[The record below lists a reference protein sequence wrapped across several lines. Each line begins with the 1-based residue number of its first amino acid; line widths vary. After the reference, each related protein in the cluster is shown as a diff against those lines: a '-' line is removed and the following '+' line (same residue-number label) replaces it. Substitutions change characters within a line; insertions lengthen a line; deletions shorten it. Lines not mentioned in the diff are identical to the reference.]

1 MNSTLMQKL
10 ERAMSSIL
18 EENIVECS
26 KLYGFDAS
34 EAMSRLTMM
43 ATSKKEV
50 VVVKEKV
57 RKSVSIS
64 MPFNKMYVKEE
75 LCVGLEYNHGLFTQ
89 CKNVHLVNEVLCKG
103 CLEESVRSDNG
114 KPVCGTVEDRM
125 SKGLMDFRDS
135 KGRAPVSYLN
145 YLKKKNSSVEEA
157 KRIGEENGIE
167 IEEEHF
173 VEVDGRRG
181 RPKKVTDKSS
191 VVVKSEK
198 RGRPKKTPTEVKS
211 VKVVDLFA
219 SSVSEILDNS
229 SLSSVEDVVEE
240 DVVEETINS
249 DEVLET
255 VTKKEKKTK
264 EAKESKESKESKEV
278 KEQEKE
284 AKKKALEEEKEAKK
298 KAAEEEKEAKKKAL
312 EEEKE
317 AKKKALEEEKEAKK
331 KAAEEEKEAKKK
343 AAEEEKEAK
352 KKAAEE
358 EKEAKKKAAEMKKQE
373 KSTKSAKSS
382 SENVSKKAVES
393 KEETVA
399 VVEEVVAKV
408 QVEEFTFEG
417 VTYWKSSENILYD
430 PTTQDTMGIWC
441 DKTKSILP
449 APEESDDELDEEE
462 YESDDE

>member
-1 MNSTLMQKL
+1 MQKL

-34 EAMSRLTMM
+34 EAMSRLTMI
-43 ATSKKEV
+43 ARSKKEV

-125 SKGLMDFRDS
+125 SKGLMEFRDG

-181 RPKKVTDKSS
+181 RPKKVTDESS
-191 VVVKSEK
+191 VVKSEK

-211 VKVVDLFA
+211 VKVIDLFA

-249 DEVLET
+249 NEVLET

-264 EAKESKESKESKEV
+264 EPKESK
-278 KEQEKE
+278 
-284 AKKKALEEEKEAKK
+284 EEKEAKK
-298 KAAEEEKEAKKKAL
+298 KVL

-352 KKAAEE
+352 KKALEE
-358 EKEAKKKAAEMKKQE
+358 EKEAKKKALEEEKEAKKKALEEEKEAKKLAKETKKQE
-373 KSTKSAKSS
+373 KVKSS
-382 SENVSKKAVES
+382 SESSSKKVVEEKA
-393 KEETVA
+393 KESVA
-399 VVEEVVAKV
+399 VVEEVVEVAAKV

>member
-1 MNSTLMQKL
+1 MQKL

-34 EAMSRLTMM
+34 EAMSRLTMI

-57 RKSVSIS
+57 RKSVSNSIS

-75 LCVGLEYNHGLFTQ
+75 LCGGLEYNHGLFTQ
-89 CKNVHLVNEVLCKG
+89 CKNVHLENKVYCKS
-103 CLEESVRSDNG
+103 CLEESVSSNNG
-114 KPVCGTVEDRM
+114 MPVCGTVEDRL
-125 SKGLMDFRDS
+125 SKGLMEFRDS

-157 KRIGEENGIE
+157 KRIGKENSIE

-181 RPKKVTDKSS
+181 RPKKVTDESS
-191 VVVKSEK
+191 VVKSEK

-211 VKVVDLFA
+211 VKVIDLFA

-229 SLSSVEDVVEE
+229 SVSSVEESSVCSEEEEVVVEK
-240 DVVEETINS
+240 TINS
-249 DEVLET
+249 NEVIESG
-255 VTKKEKKTK
+255 VKKEKKEKKMK
-264 EAKESKESKESKEV
+264 EPKESNE
-278 KEQEKE
+278 EKE

-317 AKKKALEEEKEAKK
+317 AKKKA
-331 KAAEEEKEAKKK
+331 AEEEKEAKKK
-343 AAEEEKEAK
+343 AAEQEKEAK
-352 KKAAEE
+352 KLA
-358 EKEAKKKAAEMKKQE
+358 KETKKQE
-373 KSTKSAKSS
+373 KVKES
-382 SENVSKKAVES
+382 VAV
-393 KEETVA
+393 
-399 VVEEVVAKV
+399 VVEEVVEVAAKV

-430 PTTQDTMGIWC
+430 PKTQDTMGIWC